1 MRFAV
6 VTLFPTMFDALHSG
20 ITGRALKQGL
30 MQLELI
36 NPRDFTHD
44 KHRSVDDHAYGGG
57 PGMVMLAEPLLAAI
71 SAAKSKLNPTT
82 KTIYLSPQGKQ
93 FDQNIAKESLEA
105 SSLIFIA
112 GRYEGIDQRVIDNAV
127 DEEWSIGDYVLS
139 GGELAAMVMID
150 AITRLIPGAVGDQ
163 NSITEDSLSAG
174 LLKHPQYSRPE
185 NLQGQ
190 TVPPVLLSGH
200 HENIERWRKKQSL
213 GVTWLKRPDLL
224 DEKKLSIEEQTLLNE
239 FIRERG

>member
-6 VTLFPTMFDALHSG
+6 VTLFPTMFTALHSG
-20 ITGRALKQGL
+20 ITGRALKQDL
-30 MQLELI
+30 IQLELV

-71 SAAKSKLNPTT
+71 STAKNKVGQTA
-82 KTIYLSPQGKQ
+82 KTIYLSPQGKK
-93 FDQNIAKESLEA
+93 FDQNIAKESLSSA
-105 SSLIFIA
+105 SLIFIA
-112 GRYEGIDQRVIDNAV
+112 GRYEGIDQRVIDSAI
-127 DEEWSIGDYVLS
+127 DEEWSLGDYVLS

-163 NSITEDSLSAG
+163 NSVNEDSLSDG
-174 LLKHPQYSRPE
+174 LLKHPQFSRPE
-185 NLQGQ
+185 ILNGLS
-190 TVPPVLLSGH
+190 VPEVLLSGH

-213 GVTWLKRPDLL
+213 GATWLKRPDLL
-224 DEKKLSIEEQTLLNE
+224 NEKKLSIDEQVLLNE